1 MDRHPPSADQH
12 VLAAFIAE
20 GYLDRHIRKMRGVYA
35 EKRRSADRG
44 DQHAY
49 PLSWRS
55 CSPAIRACTWC
66 CG

>member
-35 EKRRSADRG
+35 EKRRV
-44 DQHAY
+44 
-49 PLSWRS
+49 LIE
-55 CSPAIRACTWC
+55 AINTHIP
-66 CG
+66 

>member
-35 EKRRSADRG
+35 EKRRVLIEAINT
-44 DQHAY
+44 HIPAE
-49 PLSWRS
+49 RS

>member
-35 EKRRSADRG
+35 ET
-44 DQHAY
+44 
-49 PLSWRS
+49 PE
-55 CSPAIRACTWC
+55 C
-66 CG
+66 